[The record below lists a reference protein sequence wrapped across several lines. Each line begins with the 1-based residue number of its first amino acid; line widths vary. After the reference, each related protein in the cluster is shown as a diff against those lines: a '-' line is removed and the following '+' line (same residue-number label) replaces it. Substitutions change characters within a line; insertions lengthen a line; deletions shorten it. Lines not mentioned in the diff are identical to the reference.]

1 MQKLDPLKV
10 SWIIRA
16 KENGMRN
23 TDVSSSMK
31 ISQRWV
37 QKLYSRYRS
46 FGDIPT
52 LRKPGRPKRVIT
64 EEMEEVVQSAFE
76 KFRCSAVFLEKIID
90 GDGIHIPH
98 NTIHQILRSKGLA
111 EEQPKKRRRRKWIR
125 FERTY
130 SNSMWHTDWKKLDDG
145 RWFLCYQ
152 DDASRFIIN
161 HGVFAE
167 ATTDNT
173 LAVLKE
179 GIAKHNFV
187 S

>member
-1 MQKLDPLKV
+1 MSWDIVPISIILKLVHPIVSRLKSRYVWNRGKNHLVMQKLDPLKV

-31 ISQRWV
+31 ISTRWV
-37 QKLYSRYRS
+37 QKLYSRYRNS
-46 FGDIPT
+46 GEIPT

-98 NTIHQILRSKGLA
+98 NTI
-111 EEQPKKRRRRKWIR
+111 
-125 FERTY
+125 
-130 SNSMWHTDWKKLDDG
+130 NS
-145 RWFLCYQ
+145 
-152 DDASRFIIN
+152 S
-161 HGVFAE
+161 
-167 ATTDNT
+167 
-173 LAVLKE
+173 
-179 GIAKHNFV
+179 
-187 S
+187 